1 METTVAFTFGVLSV
15 LAVILIAVIAVGI
28 VKVIKQGNKIKQLQ
42 QYNDDMSREVHL
54 RFDECFNVT
63 NRRFDSL
70 SQEVDRRFEETT
82 RGTDEV
88 RSYVDSRI
96 DKIQNK
102 TQLIKG

>member
-28 VKVIKQGNKIKQLQ
+28 VKVIKQGKEIKELQ
-42 QYNDDMSREVHL
+42 QYNDDISREVHL
-54 RFDECFNVT
+54 RY
-63 NRRFDSL
+63 
-70 SQEVDRRFEETT
+70 
-82 RGTDEV
+82 DEV